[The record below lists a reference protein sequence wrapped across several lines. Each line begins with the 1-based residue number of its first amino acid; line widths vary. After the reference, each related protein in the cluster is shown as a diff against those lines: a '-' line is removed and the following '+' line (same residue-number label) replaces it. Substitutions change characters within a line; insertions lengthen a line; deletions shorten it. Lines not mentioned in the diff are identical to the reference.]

1 MACEREYERCLCLRG
16 LVCYLAIAVLCWR
29 VASAPAT
36 SSGQAPGTCISQGGR
51 FPRFIHDGKLP
62 RKSSKGP
69 NDLTL
74 CRIYTKNTCCTS
86 SQTRA
91 AMNSLRRLASNGE
104 ANNTCLELWEVLEC
118 AICDPRVGTKP
129 GPPVICS
136 SFCESIFTACAD
148 AFFAMDPTSQQVLMP
163 CGPKDTICARAKEW
177 TMNASAFC
185 QILGFSLRQ
194 SKDELDA
201 SCFDG
206 RTDVE
211 SKGFST
217 TTGRA
222 TQNKD
227 GILSS
232 HEDFLAQGQK
242 DMGEKILWAIGG
254 LVLTAA
260 AACWRY
266 RRSKSR
272 QKRAAL
278 FRNIQEARARQQAA
292 SNAATSKAVN
302 KSAKKF

>member
-148 AFFAMDPTSQQVLMP
+148 AFFAMDPTSQDDRAEVHLGDAMELLPQEYPQRCTHVASPLP
-163 CGPKDTICARAKEW
+163 LSDTDRRQGARGRL
-177 TMNASAFC
+177 ASVHSQGGSTHRFGSYQAHGGARYISFRHGHIRTPDC
-185 QILGFSLRQ
+185 LGSR
-194 SKDELDA
+194 EEVA
-201 SCFDG
+201 S
-206 RTDVE
+206 
-211 SKGFST
+211 
-217 TTGRA
+217 
-222 TQNKD
+222 
-227 GILSS
+227 
-232 HEDFLAQGQK
+232 HY
-242 DMGEKILWAIGG
+242 
-254 LVLTAA
+254 LVDHV
-260 AACWRY
+260 R
-266 RRSKSR
+266 
-272 QKRAAL
+272 
-278 FRNIQEARARQQAA
+278 
-292 SNAATSKAVN
+292 
-302 KSAKKF
+302 